1 MKERLIEVL
10 NAYKAKALARKES
23 YNLLP
28 RPLNEEEVKVILE
41 GLCLEGLE
49 KESFIIFEEE
59 SLDKILLRLLRNEVK
74 RGTFPSS
81 YVKAAGLA
89 DFVRGARKSAYL
101 SAKEA
106 LEMLKEM
113 KGGAAGV
120 ELVKLLE
127 EGHFVD
133 EILDI
138 LQDTVLLNRE
148 EFDKLSGL
156 ASRIEGIN
164 DLMVSWAEKRFAAS
178 WEIPESYQGISIKV
192 GDNITT
198 DHLSPSKYAHSRTDQ
213 PLHALFI
220 MEGREDEAGFLER
233 LEGLKERDE
242 QVILVAGEAFGEGS
256 SRKSATYTILQVLGT
271 PVEGEPEKK
280 EGGVV
285 LAKSIAPIYRNSL
298 IASGVLP
305 LTGNTDEIKEGDQLL
320 VDLKNKK
327 VVVNGEKE
335 VEIELPIQFQ
345 LDQIAAGGINYF
357 TAGNELQRWAA
368 AYCKEKGLAYK
379 APAGEKESLAGRAG
393 KRIPQTLA
401 QKIVALNRLDG
412 KETIEPGETAEIRI
426 RGVFSQDTTG
436 PMTIE
441 EYQAM
446 SGGQFGAEFVVQ
458 SLCHTGECPSTEDRA
473 RHAFLAKFIT
483 ERGGVCLKPG
493 EGIIHTI
500 GNRFVIPTD
509 VIIGGDSHTRI
520 PHGISFPAGSDIVA
534 GAMKYGKQ
542 DLTMDESVRVIFRG
556 RPNHGITARDLVST
570 LVIYAEK
577 TVGKDIYNGRII
589 EMEGVEFLTADER
602 YMLTNAVAE
611 RNASAGTVP
620 SDEVTIAEIKKNLA
634 YLKARYDA
642 ETSPSVIN
650 TIRAMEE
657 YLKDPVLLRADE
669 DAEYAATIEIPL
681 EEVKEPLVAKP
692 HHPDNVAYLSEVA
705 NVEVNEVYIGSCVG
719 GDLEGIRA
727 AARIVEGH
735 RIPHHVNFVVC
746 PASLDIYTELAA
758 DGSLA
763 KITAAGGTV
772 ILPGCGLCMGNRRRL
787 GPGAVAFTTTTRN
800 FQSRIGPADSR
811 TYLGSAQVAACTA
824 VLGRIPTVE
833 EYFNMYK

>member
-1 MKERLIEVL
+1 MKERLIEAL
-10 NAYKAKALARKES
+10 NVYKAKALARKES

-379 APAGEKESLAGRAG
+379 APAGEKEPLAGRAG

-426 RGVFSQDTTG
+426 RGVFSQDF
-436 PMTIE
+436 
-441 EYQAM
+441 Y
-446 SGGQFGAEFVVQ
+446 
-458 SLCHTGECPSTEDRA
+458 R
-473 RHAFLAKFIT
+473 
-483 ERGGVCLKPG
+483 
-493 EGIIHTI
+493 
-500 GNRFVIPTD
+500 
-509 VIIGGDSHTRI
+509 SHDHR
-520 PHGISFPAGSDIVA
+520 GISGH
-534 GAMKYGKQ
+534 
-542 DLTMDESVRVIFRG
+542 VRRPVRG
-556 RPNHGITARDLVST
+556 RICSPVPVS
-570 LVIYAEK
+570 YRRMSF
-577 TVGKDIYNGRII
+577 Y
-589 EMEGVEFLTADER
+589 
-602 YMLTNAVAE
+602 
-611 RNASAGTVP
+611 
-620 SDEVTIAEIKKNLA
+620 
-634 YLKARYDA
+634 
-642 ETSPSVIN
+642 
-650 TIRAMEE
+650 
-657 YLKDPVLLRADE
+657 
-669 DAEYAATIEIPL
+669 
-681 EEVKEPLVAKP
+681 
-692 HHPDNVAYLSEVA
+692 
-705 NVEVNEVYIGSCVG
+705 G
-719 GDLEGIRA
+719 G
-727 AARIVEGH
+727 
-735 RIPHHVNFVVC
+735 
-746 PASLDIYTELAA
+746 
-758 DGSLA
+758 
-763 KITAAGGTV
+763 
-772 ILPGCGLCMGNRRRL
+772 
-787 GPGAVAFTTTTRN
+787 
-800 FQSRIGPADSR
+800 
-811 TYLGSAQVAACTA
+811 
-824 VLGRIPTVE
+824 
-833 EYFNMYK
+833 

>member
-1 MKERLIEVL
+1 MKEKLIEVL
-10 NAYKAKALARKES
+10 NKYKARALQRKET

-28 RPLNEEEVKVILE
+28 RPLNEKEVRVIIE
-41 GLCLEGLE
+41 GLSLEGLE
-49 KESFIIFEEE
+49 KEKFSIFEEE
-59 SLDKILLRLLRNEVK
+59 SLDQLLLRLLRNEVM
-74 RGTFPSS
+74 RGTFPPS
-81 YVKAAGLA
+81 YAKAAGLA
-89 DFVRGARKSAYL
+89 DFVRGARKSSYL
-101 SAKEA
+101 SASEA
-106 LEMLKEM
+106 LKMLKEM
-113 KGGAAGV
+113 KGGAASV

-127 EGHFVD
+127 EGYFVEEII
-133 EILDI
+133 EILE
-138 LQDTVLLNRE
+138 DTLLINKE
-148 EFDKLSGL
+148 EFDKLSRL
-156 ASRIEGIN
+156 ASRIEKIN
-164 DLMVSWAEKRFAAS
+164 ELMVSWAEKRFARG
-178 WEIPESYQGISIKV
+178 WKMPESYQGIGLKV

-198 DHLSPSKYAHSRTDQ
+198 DHLSPSKYAHTRTDQ
-213 PLHALFI
+213 PLHALYI
-220 MEGREDEAGFLER
+220 MEGRDDEADFLAR
-233 LEGLKERDE
+233 LKGLKARNA

-280 EGGVV
+280 EGGIVV
-285 LAKSIAPIYRNSL
+285 AKSIAPIYKSSL

-305 LTGNTDEIKEGDQLL
+305 ITCNTEEINEGDQLRI
-320 VDLKNKK
+320 DLKNKLL
-327 VVVNGEKE
+327 VVNEEKE
-335 VEIELPIQFQ
+335 LEIQLPIQFQ

-357 TAGNELQRWAA
+357 SAGNELQKWAA
-368 AYCKEKGLAYK
+368 EYCQEKGLAYN
-379 APAGEKESLAGRAG
+379 APEGEKEASASVEE
-393 KRIPQTLA
+393 RIPQTLA

-412 KETIEPGETAEIRI
+412 KKTIVPGETAEIKI

-473 RHAFLAKFIT
+473 RHAFLDKFIT

-500 GNRFVIPTD
+500 GNRFTLPTD

-520 PHGISFPAGSDIVA
+520 PQGISFPAGSDIVA

-542 DLTMDESVRVIFRG
+542 ALTMDESVRVIFRG

-577 TVGKDIYNGRII
+577 TVGKEVYNGRII
-589 EMEGVEFLTADER
+589 EMEGVEYLTADER

-611 RNASAGTVP
+611 RSASAGTIP
-620 SDEVTIAEIKKNLA
+620 SDEVTLAEIRKNLE
-634 YLKARYDA
+634 YLKQRYDA
-642 ETSPSVIN
+642 ETSPSVRN
-650 TIRAMEE
+650 TIKAMEE

-669 DAEYAATIEIPL
+669 DAEYVATIEIPL

-735 RIPHHVNFVVC
+735 KIPHQVNFVVC
-746 PASLDIYTELAA
+746 PASLDIYTALAA

-772 ILPGCGLCMGNRRRL
+772 ILPGCGLCMGNKRRL

-800 FQSRIGPADSR
+800 FQSRIGPSDSQ